1 MGLYVSITLSLI
13 RVIKI
18 MNGFGYENIQKI
30 NGFST
35 EFLIKKLNGFRNKL
49 WNEFIYGGH
58 LVSLLAPSLA
68 FVTMMLFN
76 MALAW
81 EFLLISY
88 LGTYCIYNYDHYRGI
103 NVDDHTNSER
113 SDHIRKNLKQRYA
126 FLIGCSAFFFAI
138 LFIYGNILSIL
149 FGSFLF
155 VSGILYADIFKKYT
169 EKIVGF
175 KNLYTSLS
183 LSLLIIFTA
192 LYCNYIISW
201 TFIVFLVFVFL
212 HFIVDTSFCDI
223 KDMKSDKKENLK
235 TLPIYFGKYKFLT
248 FLNILNIISFI
259 ILFIAILINSIQP
272 IAITLLVFCLY
283 RIYYINKAKKSNANI
298 QHLSSVVVDAEYF
311 FWPFVILL
319 GNFFIPHI

>member
-1 MGLYVSITLSLI
+1 MGLYVSIILSLI
-13 RVIKI
+13 RVIER

-58 LVSLLAPSLA
+58 LVSLVAPSLVY
-68 FVTMMLFN
+68 VTMMLFS
-76 MALAW
+76 MTISW

-88 LGTYCIYNYDHYRGI
+88 LGTYCVYTYDRYRGV

-113 SDHIRKNLKQRYA
+113 SEHIRKNLKQRYA
-126 FLIGCSAFFFAI
+126 FLIGCATLFFVM
-138 LFIYGNILSIL
+138 LFLYGNILSMF
-149 FGSFLF
+149 FGGFLF
-155 VSGILYADIFKKYT
+155 VSGVLYTDVFKKYT

-175 KNLYTSLS
+175 KNIYTSLS

-192 LYCNYIISW
+192 LYCSYTISL

-223 KDMKSDKKENLK
+223 KDIESDKKENLK
-235 TLPIYFGKYKFLT
+235 TLPIYFGKQKFLT
-248 FLNILNIISFI
+248 FLNVLNLLSFI
-259 ILFIAILINSIQP
+259 ILFIAILINSVQP
-272 IAITLLVFCLY
+272 IAMTLLVFCLY

-319 GNFFIPHI
+319 GNFFMLYI